1 MKKWN
6 SFAVK
11 SPTEIV
17 HQVSHPVAGHR
28 MSVYTGVRV
37 IANLDSP
44 RRQR

>member
-17 HQVSHPVAGHR
+17 HEASHPIGGHR
-28 MSVYTGVRV
+28 TFPPQNSRITT
-37 IANLDSP
+37 
-44 RRQR
+44 